1 VYNKK
6 NLKSTVFYNKFSD
19 ILRQRFGE
27 RVQKISI
34 NGNFT
39 CPNRDGKVGFGGCT
53 YCNNQSFL
61 PEYCQPQKS
70 VLQQIDQGI
79 DFFKKY
85 ESQKYIAYFQSYT
98 NTYGSFEHLKNT
110 YEQALLHPKVIGLA
124 IGTRPDCVDEKLLDY
139 FAELSKKYFVML
151 EYGVESTD
159 NETLKKINR
168 GHNYE
173 KSVWAIN
180 ETAKRGI
187 EVGAHLIL
195 GLPNESREKIIFHA
209 KNISKLPLNSLK
221 LHQLQI
227 VKDTAMAQDFK
238 QNPADYH
245 IFTLNEYIYL
255 LIEFIENLNPK
266 IALER
271 FVSQSPAGFVLAP
284 AWGIKNYQF
293 TAKLEKAMQQRGSF
307 QGKNC

>member
-1 VYNKK
+1 V
-6 NLKSTVFYNKFSD
+6 LYNKFSD
-19 ILRQRFGE
+19 ILREKFGE

-61 PEYCQPQKS
+61 PEYCQSQKS
-70 VLQQIDQGI
+70 VLQQVEQGI
-79 DFFKKY
+79 EFFKKY

-98 NTYGSFEHLKNT
+98 NTYGTFEHLKNT
-110 YEQALLHPKVIGLA
+110 YEQALSHSKVIGLA
-124 IGTRPDCVDEKLLDY
+124 IGTRPDCVDENLLDY
-139 FAELSKKYFVML
+139 FAELSQKYYVML

-159 NETLKKINR
+159 NETLKRINR

-195 GLPNESREKIIFHA
+195 GLPSENREKIISHA
-209 KNISKLPLNSLK
+209 KKISELPLNSLK

-227 VKDTAMAQDFK
+227 VKDAAMARDFK
-238 QNPADYH
+238 QNSTDYH
-245 IFTLNEYIYL
+245 IFTLDEYIDL

-293 TAKLEKAMQQRGSF
+293 TAKLEKVMQQKGSF
-307 QGKNC
+307 QGKKCC

>member
-1 VYNKK
+1 
-6 NLKSTVFYNKFSD
+6 
-19 ILRQRFGE
+19 
-27 RVQKISI
+27 
-34 NGNFT
+34 
-39 CPNRDGKVGFGGCT
+39 
-53 YCNNQSFL
+53 
-61 PEYCQPQKS
+61 
-70 VLQQIDQGI
+70 LQQIEQGI

-98 NTYGSFEHLKNT
+98 NTYGDFDSLKNT
-110 YEQALLHPKVIGLA
+110 YEQALSHPKVIGLA
-124 IGTRPDCVDEKLLDY
+124 IGTRPDCVDENLLDY
-139 FAELSKKYFVML
+139 FSELSQKYFVML

-168 GHNYE
+168 GHSYE
-173 KSVWAIN
+173 KSVWAIT
-180 ETAKRGI
+180 ETAKRKI

-195 GLPNESREKIIFHA
+195 GLPNENREKIISHA
-209 KNISKLPLNSLK
+209 KKISELPLNSLK

-245 IFTLNEYIYL
+245 IFTLEEYIDL

-293 TAKLEKAMQQRGSF
+293 TAKLEKIMRQRGNF
-307 QGKNC
+307 QGAVSHISHMF

>member
-1 VYNKK
+1 M
-6 NLKSTVFYNKFSD
+6 LYNKFSD
-19 ILRQRFGE
+19 ILREKFGE

-61 PEYCQPQKS
+61 PEYCQSQKS
-70 VLQQIDQGI
+70 VLQQVEQGI
-79 DFFKKY
+79 EFFKKY

-98 NTYGSFEHLKNT
+98 NTYGTFEHLKNT
-110 YEQALLHPKVIGLA
+110 YEQALSHSKVIGLA
-124 IGTRPDCVDEKLLDY
+124 IGTRPDCVDENLLDY
-139 FAELSKKYFVML
+139 FAELSQKYYVML

-159 NETLKKINR
+159 NETLKRINR

-195 GLPNESREKIIFHA
+195 GLPSENREKIISNA
-209 KNISKLPLNSLK
+209 KKISELPLNSLK

-227 VKDTAMAQDFK
+227 VKDAAMARDFK
-238 QNPADYH
+238 QNSTDYH
-245 IFTLNEYIYL
+245 IFTLDEYIDL

-293 TAKLEKAMQQRGSF
+293 TAKLEKVMQQKGSF
-307 QGKNC
+307 QGKKCC

>member
-1 VYNKK
+1 M
-6 NLKSTVFYNKFSD
+6 LYNKFSEV
-19 ILRQRFGE
+19 LRQKFGE

-39 CPNRDGKVGFGGCT
+39 CPNRDGNVGVGGCT

-70 VLQQIDQGI
+70 ILQQIEQGI

-85 ESQKYIAYFQSYT
+85 ESQRYIAYFQSYT
-98 NTYGSFEHLKNT
+98 NTYGYFEHLKNT
-110 YEQALLHPKVIGLA
+110 YEQALSHPKVIGLA

-139 FAELSKKYFVML
+139 FAELSQKYFVML

-159 NETLKKINR
+159 NETLIKINR
-168 GHNYE
+168 GHDYE
-173 KSVWAIN
+173 KAVWAIT
-180 ETAKRGI
+180 ETAKRKI

-195 GLPNESREKIIFHA
+195 GLPNENYEKIISHA
-209 KNISKLPLNSLK
+209 KKISELPLNTLK

-227 VKDTAMAQDFK
+227 VKNTVMARDFE
-238 QNPADYH
+238 QNPTDYH
-245 IFTLNEYIYL
+245 IFKLDEYINL

-271 FVSQSPAGFVLAP
+271 FVSQSPAGFVIAP

-293 TAKLEKAMQQRGSF
+293 TAKLEKIMHQKGSF
-307 QGKNC
+307 QGKFF

>member
-1 VYNKK
+1 MFLYNK
-6 NLKSTVFYNKFSD
+6 YSD
-19 ILRQRFGE
+19 ILRQKFGE

-34 NGNFT
+34 NGNFS
-39 CPNRDGKVGFGGCT
+39 CPNRDGKIGFGGCT

-70 VLQQIDQGI
+70 VLQQVEQGI

-85 ESQKYIAYFQSYT
+85 KSQKYIAYFQSYT
-98 NTYGSFEHLKNT
+98 NTYGDFDSLKNT
-110 YEQALLHPKVIGLA
+110 YEQALSHQKVIGLA
-124 IGTRPDCVDEKLLDY
+124 IGTRPDCVYENLLDY
-139 FAELSKKYFVML
+139 FAELSQKYFVML

-168 GHNYE
+168 GHSYE
-173 KSVWAIN
+173 KSVWAIT
-180 ETAKRGI
+180 ETAKRKI

-195 GLPNESREKIIFHA
+195 GLPNENREKIISHA
-209 KNISKLPLNSLK
+209 KKISELPLNSLK

-227 VKDTAMAQDFK
+227 VKDTAMAQDFM
-238 QNPADYH
+238 QNSADYH
-245 IFTLNEYIYL
+245 IFTLEEYIDL
-255 LIEFIENLNPK
+255 LIEFIENLNPR

-293 TAKLEKAMQQRGSF
+293 TAKLEKAMQQKGSF
-307 QGKNC
+307 QGKELGVRR